1 VKLSR
6 DREHRELRM
15 VYTCM
20 NRLISLLAFTLAG
33 VAGSATASEPAKPVM
48 PDPDYC
54 SRRDADPEKCVIQ
67 DSPPVRHYVRKNS
80 AQQKSAQAQSSRR

>member
-1 VKLSR
+1 
-6 DREHRELRM
+6 M
-15 VYTCM
+15 VHVCM
-20 NRLISLLAFTLAG
+20 KRLITVLACALAG
-33 VAGSATASEPAKPVM
+33 IAGSAAASEPAKPVM

-80 AQQKSAQAQSSRR
+80 AQQKSAQAQASRR